1 MTPWAMPGLWR
12 VAAAIVAAVF
22 LWYPCGPAES
32 WSEPDEADPG
42 PPHHAQ
48 EDD

>member
-1 MTPWAMPGLWR
+1 MTPWAMPGLR
-12 VAAAIVAAVF
+12 GVAAAIVAAVF
-22 LWYPCGPAES
+22 LRYPSGAAES

-42 PPHHAQ
+42 PTHHAQ